1 MLTPFNGSDG
11 IPPEPDWSVLYQD
24 ELDLRMASDFWRTI
38 ISEMKETQ
46 TLSLANGPAIKR
58 LVVFQVE
65 FERQAREVGEKGVIH
80 PTMKIKVPQIHPS
93 WTVLKQAAELA
104 STMES
109 ELGLSPRRRN
119 VTKVQKRT
127 KRTTAADEFLKPVA
141 ARPSNP
147 LG

>member
-1 MLTPFNGSDG
+1 MLKPINGNDG
-11 IPPEPDWSVLYQD
+11 IPPEPDWTALYHD
-24 ELDLRMASDFWRTI
+24 ELDLKLASDFWRMI
-38 ISEMKETQ
+38 VSEMKEAQ
-46 TLSLANGPAIKR
+46 TLCVANGPAIKR

-65 FERQAREVGEKGVIH
+65 FERQARAVGEDGVIH

-104 STMES
+104 STMEA

-119 VTKVQKRT
+119 VVKVQKKT

-141 ARPSNP
+141 VRPGN
-147 LG
+147 